1 MSWSNHDKPDKMKLN
16 GTKITNTNK
25 KLLHMLIDKK
35 VSFNVQIKSLCKI
48 AGQTVSALGR
58 ISIANLL

>member
-1 MSWSNHDKPDKMKLN
+1 
-16 GTKITNTNK
+16 
-25 KLLHMLIDKK
+25 MLIDKK

-58 ISIANLL
+58 ISIATLL